1 MNNYWSKEGAQ
12 EYLARFGSR
21 FGEKLALRTFTSRL
35 LGREPRLV
43 LHGGGNTS
51 VKGEMTDVFGQRV
64 MAVFIKAS
72 GVDLARISPED
83 HPALNLEGLLRLR
96 RLSTLSPQA
105 MVNQLRLNLFDAAAP
120 TPSIEAL
127 MHAFLPHPFIDHTHP
142 DAILTL
148 GNQPDGVQRLK
159 TALGPQVIIL
169 NYIHPGFELAQAV
182 ASAWEGQPDAQGM
195 VLMHHGLITWG
206 DSARQ
211 SYEQTLELVN
221 RAEKAIQANLADARK
236 MTVSVTSGG
245 SYPSWSEV
253 APLLRG
259 ALAHPTG
266 SADQPFKR
274 FILRAMD
281 DPDTLALL
289 QHPDAVQHFV
299 SGPLTSDHLIRC
311 KPWPLWID
319 DPSHI
324 REAVQRY
331 RDDYHDYVQRHVGS
345 MEAGSSIIDD
355 APRVVLMPGVGA
367 FIAGENAYLADVAR
381 DITRQTLNVKADIAA
396 MGSFQGLDEQ
406 QLFDMEYFSLQQNK
420 LRRDTTPRL
429 QGCVAVI
436 TGAAGAIGSGICRR
450 LLMEGVHVAATD
462 LGGDPLDSLVNDL
475 AAVARERV
483 IGVAM
488 DVTEEQSV
496 AAGLRQVI
504 QTWGGIDLVI
514 INAGLAHVSPLATL
528 EMNKFRKLHQVNVEG
543 TLNLLSHMAR
553 LFERQQMGGDIVVI
567 STKNVFA
574 PGASFGAYSATKAAS
589 HQLAR
594 IASLELA
601 PLGVRVNMVSPDA
614 VFSDGQRKSGLWAE
628 VGPDRMRARGLDE
641 AGLEAYYRNRNLLKV
656 AVTADH
662 VANAVMFFA
671 TRQTPTTGATI
682 PVDGGLPDATPR

>member
-1 MNNYWSKEGAQ
+1 MKNHWSKEGTQ
-12 EYLARFGSR
+12 EFLSQFGSR

-35 LGREPRLV
+35 LGCDPRLV

-51 VKGEMTDVFGQRV
+51 VKGEMTDILGQRV
-64 MAVFIKAS
+64 VAVFIKAS
-72 GVDLARISPED
+72 GVDLARISPEE

-96 RLSTLSPQA
+96 RLTTLSPQA
-105 MVNQLRLNLFDAAAP
+105 MVNQLRLNLFDATAP

-148 GNQPDGVQRLK
+148 GNQPDGCQRLK

-169 NYIHPGFELAQAV
+169 DYIHPGFELAQAV

-206 DSARQ
+206 DSAQQ
-211 SYEQTLELVN
+211 SYEATVELVN
-221 RAEKAIQANLADARK
+221 RAEKAIQGCIANARK
-236 MTVSVTSGG
+236 TTVSVTPRVSQ
-245 SYPSWSEV
+245 PSWSQV
-253 APLLRG
+253 ALPLRG
-259 ALAHPTG
+259 ALAQPTG

-281 DPDTLALL
+281 DPETLALL
-289 QHPDAVQHFV
+289 QHPDAVRHFV
-299 SGPLTSDHLIRC
+299 GGPLTSDHLIRC

-319 DPSHI
+319 DPGHI

-331 RDDYHDYVQRHVGS
+331 RDDYRDYVQRHAGESGS
-345 MEAGSSIIDD
+345 QTVDGS
-355 APRVVLMPGVGA
+355 PRVVLMPGVGA

-396 MGSFQGLDEQ
+396 MGSFQGLNEQ

-420 LRRDTTPRL
+420 LRRDALPRL

-462 LGGDPLDSLVNDL
+462 LGGAPLDSLVNDL
-475 AAVARERV
+475 EAVARERI

-488 DVTEEQSV
+488 DVTDENSV
-496 AAGLRQVI
+496 AEGLRQVI

-514 INAGLAHVSPLATL
+514 INAGLAHVSSLATL
-528 EMNKFRKLHQVNVEG
+528 AMDKFRKLHQVNVEG

-553 LFERQQMGGDIVVI
+553 VFERQQTGGDIVVI

-574 PGASFGAYSATKAAS
+574 PGANFGAYSATKAAS

-601 PLGVRVNMVSPDA
+601 PLDVRVNMVSPDA
-614 VFSDGQRKSGLWAE
+614 VFSDGKRKSGLWAE

-641 AGLEAYYRNRNLLKV
+641 AGLEDYYRSRNLLKV